1 MADLI
6 LWAHR
11 GSHRPGGPLEN
22 TLPAFERA
30 LAEAADG
37 VELDVHPSRDG
48 VPMVFHDETLERLVP
63 GDTRALAAVDAAELR
78 ALELRGGFRMPTL
91 AEVLDLLLG
100 RLRINIEIKDAAAL
114 GPVLAVLP
122 AAPDGVLL
130 SSFDHDAVRAAADRA
145 PRVPRAALTESG
157 PRARDA
163 AAWPASLLRAARAD
177 AWHPHHG
184 LVDRA
189 RVERAH
195 ACGCA
200 VNVWTVNDAGLADR
214 LAALGVDGVFTDHPA
229 DLRNN
234 RLG

>member
-1 MADLI
+1 MADLT

-37 VELDVHPSRDG
+37 VELDVHLSRDG
-48 VPMVFHDETLERLVP
+48 VPMVFHDETLERLAP
-63 GDTRALAAVDAAELR
+63 GDPRPLAAVDAAELR
-78 ALELRGGFRMPTL
+78 ALELRGGSRMPTL

-100 RLRINIEIKDAAAL
+100 RLRINVEIKDTAAL
-114 GPVLAVLP
+114 GPVLAALP
-122 AAPDGVLL
+122 AAPAGVRR
-130 SSFDHDAVRAAADRA
+130 SSFDLDAVRVAADRA
-145 PRVPRAALTESG
+145 PHIPRAALTETG

-163 AAWPASLLRAARAD
+163 ADWPTGLLQATRAD

-184 LVDRA
+184 LVDAA
-189 RVERAH
+189 RVARAH

-200 VNVWTVNDAGLADR
+200 VNVWTVNDAALADR
-214 LAALGVDGVFTDHPA
+214 LAALGVDGIFTDHPA
-229 DLRNN
+229 ELRNN
-234 RLG
+234 RAR

>member
-1 MADLI
+1 MAELT

-11 GSHRPGGPLEN
+11 GSHGPAGPLEN

-30 LAEAADG
+30 LAEGADG

-48 VPMVFHDETLERLVP
+48 VPLVFHDETLERLVP
-63 GDTRALAAVDAAELR
+63 GDARALAAVDAAELR
-78 ALELRGGFRMPTL
+78 ALALPGGHRMPTL
-91 AEVLDLLLG
+91 AEVLELLHG

-114 GPVLAVLP
+114 DSVLAALP
-122 AAPDGVLL
+122 AVPDGVLL
-130 SSFDHDAVRAAADRA
+130 SSFDHDAVRVAAERA
-145 PRVPRAALTESG
+145 PTIPRAALTDAG

-163 AAWPASLLRAARAD
+163 ADWPLDLLRATRAD

-184 LVDRA
+184 LVTRR

-195 ACGCA
+195 AHGCS
-200 VNVWTVNDAGLADR
+200 VNVWTVNDAALADR

-234 RLG
+234 RRR